1 MFLFSLA
8 IILLCSCFTVQAAV
22 VSKHDAS
29 FTPDFSLRVSV
40 KNITQGCFIR
50 ESVVVNGTSPGPTL
64 RIKPNR
70 VTWIRV
76 YNDMADQNLT
86 MVKLRCAALLALAHR
101 ELITVIA
108 LAWPFPTYGS
118 FLRWYTTLTM
128 AHCTTALFRL

>member
-40 KNITQGCFIR
+40 ENITQGCFIR

-76 YNDMADQNLT
+76 YNDIADQNLT
-86 MVKLRCAALLALAHR
+86 MVKLRCAALLALSH
-101 ELITVIA
+101 
-108 LAWPFPTYGS
+108 
-118 FLRWYTTLTM
+118 
-128 AHCTTALFRL
+128 